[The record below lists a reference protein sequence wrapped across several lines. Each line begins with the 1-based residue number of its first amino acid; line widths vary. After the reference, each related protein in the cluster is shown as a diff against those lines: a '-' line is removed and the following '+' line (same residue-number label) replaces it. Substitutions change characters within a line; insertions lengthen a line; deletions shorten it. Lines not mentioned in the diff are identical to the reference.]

1 MDFAGCFVLELNG
14 IIEGM
19 KFSLHSMLEIS
30 FVFYFNDNTH
40 KRDNLLLWVSYI
52 LYIFQISRSMLA

>member
-19 KFSLHSMLEIS
+19 KFSLHNMLEIS

-40 KRDNLLLWVSYI
+40 KRDNLFVALGVIYTIYLPN
-52 LYIFQISRSMLA
+52 Q